1 MIFVLASQF
10 YIYSLCL
17 VEAQLSTFNKCETSR
32 RFVDCSNW
40 LPGTGEGSCKAP
52 PFRAETVAWP
62 DGCPDYAPCC
72 SEYGYCQTRETW
84 ELGTIFRDCN
94 GESNGLDLPLR

>member
-10 YIYSLCL
+10 YIYLLYL
-17 VEAQLSTFNKCETSR
+17 VEAQLGTFNKCETSR
-32 RFVDCSNW
+32 RFIDCSNW

-72 SEYGYCQTRETW
+72 SEYGYCHA
-84 ELGTIFRDCN
+84 RD
-94 GESNGLDLPLR
+94 R